1 MTVQHDLQLRAAVRA
16 HYAYAHPFGP
26 ERFEDAEAK
35 RTPSYLRAVEAALE
49 ENVEIEDLLNRDR
62 QMELL

>member
-26 ERFEDAEAK
+26 VRFEDAEAR
-35 RTPSYLRAVEAALE
+35 RTPAYLRAVEAAQE
-49 ENVEIEDLLNRDR
+49 EGVEIEDLLARDR